1 MSKTDEISISQ
12 FFETYLHK
20 KFENNKYVLNK
31 WGQVDDWIQID
42 NNTFVFLEVET
53 SQKHPNTNVLKLWPF
68 LEENKNIRVFL
79 IQAFFYNSPG
89 VNSSRGRLGE
99 WTGKKFEDIFPS
111 RFKYN
116 KVVFNKD
123 KLELNSTKLKD
134 ELDKFVKNK

>member
-79 IQAFFYNSPG
+79 IQAFFII
-89 VNSSRGRLGE
+89 VQELIVQE
-99 WTGKKFEDIFPS
+99 ED
-111 RFKYN
+111 
-116 KVVFNKD
+116 
-123 KLELNSTKLKD
+123 
-134 ELDKFVKNK
+134 